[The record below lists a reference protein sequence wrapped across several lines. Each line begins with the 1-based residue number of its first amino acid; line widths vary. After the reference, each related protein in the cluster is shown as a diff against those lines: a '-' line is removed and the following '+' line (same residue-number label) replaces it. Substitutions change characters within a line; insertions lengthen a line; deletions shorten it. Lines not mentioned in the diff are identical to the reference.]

1 MRGRLLVGL
10 IIIVF
15 GVLQLLESTGVADTG
30 RVWTYLPTVF
40 IVVGLYRLFAS
51 GFKVVTGPLL
61 MIAIA
66 SFIQLS
72 FLGVD
77 VWSSAWPVLIIL
89 VGAGILLRGPKLGG
103 RRARQARDAARNDNR
118 VSATAIIGAAEE
130 RNRSKDFE
138 GGQVTAFMGGVE
150 LDLREADV
158 IEKPARIEVT
168 VVMGGAE
175 IYVPD
180 HWVVKKDVLPIM
192 GGVNESRTV
201 VGREETDEL
210 LEELPDLVVG
220 GFVLM
225 GGLEIKG

>member
-77 VWSSAWPVLIIL
+77 VWSSA
-89 VGAGILLRGPKLGG
+89 
-103 RRARQARDAARNDNR
+103 
-118 VSATAIIGAAEE
+118 
-130 RNRSKDFE
+130 
-138 GGQVTAFMGGVE
+138 
-150 LDLREADV
+150 
-158 IEKPARIEVT
+158 
-168 VVMGGAE
+168 
-175 IYVPD
+175 
-180 HWVVKKDVLPIM
+180 
-192 GGVNESRTV
+192 
-201 VGREETDEL
+201 
-210 LEELPDLVVG
+210 
-220 GFVLM
+220 
-225 GGLEIKG
+225 